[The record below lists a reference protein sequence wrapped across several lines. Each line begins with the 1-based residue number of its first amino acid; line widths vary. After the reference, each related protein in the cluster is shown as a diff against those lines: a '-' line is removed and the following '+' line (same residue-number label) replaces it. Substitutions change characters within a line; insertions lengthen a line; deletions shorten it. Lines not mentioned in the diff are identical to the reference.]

1 MRIVV
6 CLKQVPDTS
15 EVKIDP
21 VKGTLIREGVPSIIN
36 PDDRHALE
44 EALRLRET
52 EGGEVIVISMGPP
65 QAETALREA
74 LALGAERAIL
84 VTDRMFAGADTF
96 ATANA
101 LEAAVKRVENVDL
114 VFCGQQAIDGDT
126 AQVGPQLAERLELPQ
141 ITYAVRLWIEGDKL
155 VAVRGTEEGEEELQ
169 VPLPTL
175 VTATKELNVPRYP
188 SINGIVNLK
197 DKTIERWT
205 GTELKLDPN
214 KVGLAGSKTKVKK
227 TFAPQAKGQSE
238 IIQGADP
245 EVVAR
250 ILSKIAERV

>member
-65 QAETALREA
+65 QAELALREA

-101 LEAAVKRVENVDL
+101 LEAAVKRVKNVDL

-126 AQVGPQLAERLELPQ
+126 AQVGPQLAERLDLPQ

-169 VPLPTL
+169 VPLPAL

-214 KVGLAGSKTKVKK
+214 KVGLSGSKTKVKK

-238 IIQGADP
+238 IIQGAGP

-250 ILSKIAERV
+250 ILNKIAERV